1 MTTEKGNAMI
11 TITHTLTTSDG
22 ITVDAIADSHWRQ
35 SVEQQQR
42 NAKFCRDDAAHNG
55 GCKMCGRKMSRKAAE
70 KAWHIHMTIY
80 GDLVPMDADMGNDS
94 QGWFP
99 VGSECSKMIPLTHRR
114 KVGA

>member
-22 ITVDAIADSHWRQ
+22 IAVDAIADSHWRQ